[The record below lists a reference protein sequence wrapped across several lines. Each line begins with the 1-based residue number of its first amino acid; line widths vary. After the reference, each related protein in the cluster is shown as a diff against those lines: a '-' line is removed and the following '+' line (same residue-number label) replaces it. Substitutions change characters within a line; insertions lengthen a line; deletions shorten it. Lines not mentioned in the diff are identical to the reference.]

1 MTPADEASEPAPRLI
16 PFATLFYAVLAL
28 VAFGWNAWAGTSWA
42 FQDAAAEDAG
52 VRWGRDAAL
61 GLGAAAATIALSLVV
76 THLTAWGATL
86 ARELARVIGR
96 LGWGG
101 ALWLGLVSGFAEE
114 VFFRGTLQPRVGWLA
129 ASLIFGLVHLPP
141 KRALLPWTGF
151 AVVAGGML
159 GGLYLLTG
167 NLLAPFLAH
176 AGINAVNLRL
186 LGAWVEGDAAE

>member
-1 MTPADEASEPAPRLI
+1 MTPADEASDPALRLI
-16 PFATLFYAVLAL
+16 PFATLFYVVLAL
-28 VAFGWNAWAGTSWA
+28 SAFGWNAWAGTPWA
-42 FQDAAAEDAG
+42 FQDAAAQDRG
-52 VRWGRDAAL
+52 VRWGRDAAV
-61 GLGAAAATIALSLVV
+61 GLGAAAGTIALSFAL
-76 THLTAWGATL
+76 THLTTWGAKL

-114 VFFRGTLQPRVGWLA
+114 AFFRGALQPRVGWLA

-141 KRALLPWTGF
+141 SRALLPWTGF

-186 LGAWVEGDAAE
+186 LGAWVEDDATD